1 MNEIYLTT
9 DELSQRIKYDA
20 RTIRNCLKDSV
31 LLEGI
36 HYFRPFGGRKIL
48 FIWEAVERDMV
59 KFSRENGFGIPMA
72 NGGSAVG
79 KIVARKET
87 GNLFFDFR
95 YLGKRC
101 REQTALPDT
110 PTNRKKLEKILER
123 IEAEITRHLRLQ
135 RVFPAERP
143 CRRAKPAQSWHLETE
158 GAAIQRLRPTLVR
171 RKKMEWRDSH
181 TNTVRLTLEKYLLPT
196 FGKQEVSA
204 ITKADILAF
213 RSALGKVP
221 GQKGQSL
228 TATRINHIRLL
239 RCSVTP

>member
-1 MNEIYLTT
+1 M
-9 DELSQRIKYDA
+9 
-20 RTIRNCLKDSV
+20 
-31 LLEGI
+31 
-36 HYFRPFGGRKIL
+36 
-48 FIWEAVERDMV
+48 
-59 KFSRENGFGIPMA
+59 
-72 NGGSAVG
+72 G

-95 YLGKRC
+95 YLDKRC

-123 IEAEITRHLRLQ
+123 IEAEITLGTFDYNEYFPQSGRADELSRLKAGISRLKVPQ
-135 RVFPAERP
+135 F
-143 CRRAKPAQSWHLETE
+143 KDFAQLWFDE
-158 GAAIQRLRPTLVR
+158 
-171 RKKMEWRDSH
+171 KKMEWRDSH